1 MVAAMKEGAVVVDV
15 AVDQGG
21 CIATTRPTTLA
32 EPTYRVG
39 GVVHYG
45 VTNMPA
51 LVPRTS
57 TFALANATLPYVLEL
72 ATKGPLRAGRENPA
86 LAKGVNLWRGR
97 VVHPAVA
104 EAIGEQPTRLDF
116 AADPT

>member
-1 MVAAMKEGAVVVDV
+1 MVERMKEGAVIVDV

-21 CIATTRPTTLA
+21 CIETIRPTTLL

-45 VTNMPA
+45 VANMPA

-57 TFALANATLPYVLEL
+57 TFALTNATLPYVLSI
-72 ATKGPLRAGRENPA
+72 ADHGPAGAMARTPA
-86 LAKGVNLWRGR
+86 LAPGVNVWAGR
-97 VVHPAVA
+97 IVHPAVA
-104 EAIGEQPTRLDF
+104 ASLGVAPATLSDLLR
-116 AADPT
+116 